1 MSCCGRRKVMRICWI
16 NTTARNENFEPLYA
30 KLNEMV
36 RPVLHPETELDFR
49 FLPQGGDFLRSLYAE
64 HLNSVLVVEAAL
76 QAEAE
81 GFDAVFIGCWNDPLW
96 EAREVLGIPVGS
108 VSEQSMLA
116 ALTLGRRFAV
126 VTVSEKTTVAIERDL
141 RAYGLADRAIV
152 RPVRAITPES
162 DAAMLLGTVDA
173 ETARAEIVPRFDAVA
188 RECVRDGAEVV
199 LIGCTFYSPLLRAA
213 GYTEVAGTG
222 VPVVD
227 AATVALKY
235 TEAMGQI
242 ALSTGLVK
250 SNRLALRAPAAANLA
265 RARRS
270 LGLIGD

>member
-1 MSCCGRRKVMRICWI
+1 MKICWI
-16 NTTARNENFEPLYA
+16 NTTAHNERFEPLYA
-30 KLNEMV
+30 KLKATV
-36 RPVLHPETELDFR
+36 TPVLNPDTELDFR
-49 FLPQGGDFLRSLYAE
+49 FLPGGGDFLRSAYAE
-64 HLNSVLVVEAAL
+64 HLNSVLVVETAIA
-76 QAEAE
+76 AEAE
-81 GFDAVFIGCWNDPLW
+81 GADVVFIGCWNDPLW

-141 RAYGLADRAIV
+141 RTYGLQDRAIT

-162 DAAMLLGTVDA
+162 DATFLLSAVDA
-173 ETARAEIVPRFDAVA
+173 ETARANVIPRFDEVA
-188 RECVRDGAEVV
+188 QQCVRDGAEVV
-199 LIGCTFYSPLLRAA
+199 LIGCTFYAPLLRAA
-213 GYTEVAGTG
+213 GYVEVPGTG

-242 ALSTGLVK
+242 AKSTGLVK
-250 SNRLALRAPAAANLA
+250 SNRLSLRSPAKENLD
-265 RARRS
+265 RARKS
-270 LGLIGD
+270 LRLI

>member
-1 MSCCGRRKVMRICWI
+1 MKICWI
-16 NTTARNENFEPLYA
+16 NTTARNEKFEPLYA
-30 KLNEMV
+30 KLNKMV
-36 RPVLHPETELDFR
+36 RPILSPDTEVEFR
-49 FLPQGGDFLRSLYAE
+49 FLPKGGDFLRSLYAE

-81 GFDAVFIGCWNDPLW
+81 GSDAVFIGCWNDPLW
-96 EAREVLGIPVGS
+96 ETREVVGIPVGS

-152 RPVRAITPES
+152 RPARAITPES
-162 DAAMLLGTVDA
+162 DANMLLATVD
-173 ETARAEIVPRFDAVA
+173 EDKARAEVIPLFDAVA
-188 RECVRDGAEVV
+188 RECVRDGAEVT
-199 LIGCTFYSPLLRAA
+199 LIGCTYYGPLLRAA
-213 GYTEVAGTG
+213 GYTEVSGTG

-227 AATVALKY
+227 SATVALKY
-235 TEAMGQI
+235 TESMGQI
-242 ALSTGLVK
+242 AKSLGLVK

-270 LGLIGD
+270 LGLIQA